1 MGERTTVIGTI
12 LAVVF
17 QNEENGYTVAR
28 IVTDDGEPVT
38 VVGCIPCAAPGEE
51 LILTGRYTTHPQHGE
66 QFAADEV
73 ERHMPTG
80 ETEILNY
87 LASGV
92 VRGIGPATAQKL
104 VDRFGADTLD
114 VLDGEPEKLKTI
126 KGITDKRAREIAES
140 WRELAGLR
148 RVLDFLTKYDLPVG
162 LAMQLFRRYGA
173 DAMDALR
180 RNPYLLS
187 GEAFGVDF
195 SVSDEIALSMGFS
208 GDSSCRTEAGV
219 LFELSHNEQSGGHV
233 FLPREKLVA
242 ATAQLLDGDTDT
254 VEKALDDLLE
264 RGSVVQEQVANVEGC
279 YLRRCHEAETYVC
292 TRVRAMLADKPDKL
306 RGAKKII
313 DEIERG
319 QGIEY
324 APLQRQAVELAA
336 RTGVLIL
343 TGGPGTGKTTT
354 LNAIIKILERKGEK
368 VLLAAPTGRA
378 AKRMSDLTGKEAKTI
393 HRLLQVEWDENDQP
407 TFAKNEKN
415 NLDCDAL
422 VIDELSMVDV
432 TIFEAVLRAL
442 PLGCRLI
449 LVGDSDQLPS
459 VGPGNVLGDLI
470 ASEMLPVVR
479 LNEIFRQSMQSLIVT
494 NAHRIV
500 AGGMPDL
507 SVRTSD
513 FFFLPS
519 SNAADVAETIVG
531 LCAKRLPASYGYSPM
546 ADIQV
551 LCPGRKGDLG
561 TNELNKRLQAAL
573 NPPDRKKNE
582 ITVNG
587 VLFREGDK
595 VMQVKNDYNLPWNKS
610 DGTTGEGVF
619 NGDMGVLCGVDRR
632 ASVLTVL
639 MDDDRLVLYEL
650 DAASELE
657 LAYAMTV
664 HKSQGNEFTAVVM
677 PMFPGPP
684 QLCYRNLLYTAITR
698 AKTLLVMVG
707 MRRTV
712 QAMVENARKTRRYS
726 GLLYFL
732 TGAGQEE

>member
-38 VVGCIPCAAPGEE
+38 VVGCIPCAAPGEK

-254 VEKALDDLLE
+254 VEKAVTTPFEFVPSVQAVLNNIMQSYVSGFIYSALIDSFCSEQNARMTAMDSANSNAEKLL
-264 RGSVVQEQVANVEGC
+264 
-279 YLRRCHEAETYVC
+279 AELSLQYN
-292 TRVRAMLADKPDKL
+292 RVRQAAITQEITEVSA
-306 RGAKKII
+306 GAK
-313 DEIERG
+313 
-319 QGIEY
+319 
-324 APLQRQAVELAA
+324 AQRQKH
-336 RTGVLIL
+336 R
-343 TGGPGTGKTTT
+343 
-354 LNAIIKILERKGEK
+354 
-368 VLLAAPTGRA
+368 
-378 AKRMSDLTGKEAKTI
+378 KEA
-393 HRLLQVEWDENDQP
+393 
-407 TFAKNEKN
+407 
-415 NLDCDAL
+415 
-422 VIDELSMVDV
+422 
-432 TIFEAVLRAL
+432 
-442 PLGCRLI
+442 
-449 LVGDSDQLPS
+449 
-459 VGPGNVLGDLI
+459 
-470 ASEMLPVVR
+470 
-479 LNEIFRQSMQSLIVT
+479 
-494 NAHRIV
+494 
-500 AGGMPDL
+500 
-507 SVRTSD
+507 
-513 FFFLPS
+513 
-519 SNAADVAETIVG
+519 
-531 LCAKRLPASYGYSPM
+531 
-546 ADIQV
+546 
-551 LCPGRKGDLG
+551 
-561 TNELNKRLQAAL
+561 
-573 NPPDRKKNE
+573 
-582 ITVNG
+582 
-587 VLFREGDK
+587 
-595 VMQVKNDYNLPWNKS
+595 
-610 DGTTGEGVF
+610 
-619 NGDMGVLCGVDRR
+619 
-632 ASVLTVL
+632 
-639 MDDDRLVLYEL
+639 
-650 DAASELE
+650 
-657 LAYAMTV
+657 
-664 HKSQGNEFTAVVM
+664 
-677 PMFPGPP
+677 
-684 QLCYRNLLYTAITR
+684 
-698 AKTLLVMVG
+698 
-707 MRRTV
+707 
-712 QAMVENARKTRRYS
+712 
-726 GLLYFL
+726 
-732 TGAGQEE
+732 